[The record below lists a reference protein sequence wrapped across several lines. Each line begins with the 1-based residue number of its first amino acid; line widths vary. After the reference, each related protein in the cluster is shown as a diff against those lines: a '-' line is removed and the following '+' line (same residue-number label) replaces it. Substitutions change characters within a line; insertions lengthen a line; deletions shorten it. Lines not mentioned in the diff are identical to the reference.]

1 MSRSTERIRTA
12 RGFTLIETVVALL
25 IVALGM
31 TAVYMQIGQF
41 ATTSILMQD
50 KTLAS
55 WIGSNIVTELSL
67 ARDWPE
73 IGDSEE
79 EVEYA
84 SRRWLVTIEISET
97 EVDNLRRADVSVAL
111 SDRPERVIHTVSGL
125 IEPPIPDNFPPVN
138 WISVGRGPRG

>member
-1 MSRSTERIRTA
+1 MSRRPARNGSA

-31 TAVYMQIGQF
+31 TAVYMQVGQF
-41 ATTSILMQD
+41 ASTAILMQD
-50 KTLAS
+50 RTLAS

-79 EVEYA
+79 EIEYA
-84 SRRWLVTIEISET
+84 NRLWLVSIEITET
-97 EVDNLRRADVSVAL
+97 EIENLRRADVSVAL
-111 SDRPERVIHTVSGL
+111 VDRPERVIHTVSGL

-138 WISVGRGPRG
+138 WISVGRGPGG

>member
-1 MSRSTERIRTA
+1 MNRSRASA
-12 RGFTLIETVVALL
+12 RPAAGFTLIETVVALM

-31 TAVYMQIGQF
+31 TAVYMQIGQY
-41 ATTSILMQD
+41 ASNAIILQD

-67 ARDWPE
+67 EADWPE

-79 EVEYA
+79 EIEYA
-84 SRRWLVTIEISET
+84 SRIWHVTIEITET
-97 EVDNLRRADVSVAL
+97 EVENLRRADVSVAL
-111 SDRPERVIHTVSGL
+111 ADRPERVIHTVSGL
-125 IEPPIPDNFPPVN
+125 IEPPIPDSFPPVN

>member
-97 EVDNLRRADVSVAL
+97 EVENLRRADVSVAL

>member
-1 MSRSTERIRTA
+1 MSRRFARNGSA

-31 TAVYMQIGQF
+31 TAVYMQVGQF
-41 ATTSILMQD
+41 ASTAILMQD
-50 KTLAS
+50 RTLAS

-97 EVDNLRRADVSVAL
+97 EVENLRRADVSVAL

>member
-97 EVDNLRRADVSVAL
+97 EIENLRRADVSVAL